1 MSALYHLF
9 SVARYTLESFFSLLY
24 TLTVD
29 KAQDHVDELL
39 AQWRRERPDLDVA
52 PLGVY
57 GRLFRVVQLSDDELT
72 KGLAQYGL
80 QQGWF
85 DLLAAL
91 RRAGAPYEL
100 NPTSL
105 MRATLLSSSGMTKR
119 LDRIE
124 EAGLIERRAD
134 PNDRRGT
141 LVRLTRRGMNVID
154 QAVETHVGNEER
166 LLGVLTAAER
176 RTLDRVLKS
185 LLIELERAERR
196 S

>member
-1 MSALYHLF
+1 
-9 SVARYTLESFFSLLY
+9 VN
-24 TLTVD
+24 
-29 KAQDHVDELL
+29 KAQDHVNELL

-52 PLGVY
+52 SLGVY
-57 GRLFRVVQLSDDELT
+57 GRLFRVVQLSDSELT

-105 MRATLLSSSGMTKR
+105 TRATLLSSSGMTKR
-119 LDRIE
+119 LDRME
-124 EAGLIERRAD
+124 DAGLIERRPD

-141 LVRLTRRGMNVID
+141 LVRLTRHGKNVID
-154 QAVETHVGNEER
+154 RAVETHVGNEER

-176 RTLDRVLKS
+176 RTLDRVLKRM
-185 LLIELERAERR
+185 LIELEGTER
-196 S
+196 

>member
-1 MSALYHLF
+1 
-9 SVARYTLESFFSLLY
+9 VN
-24 TLTVD
+24 
-29 KAQDHVDELL
+29 KAQDHVDELV
-39 AQWRRERPDLDVA
+39 AQWRQERPDLDVA

-57 GRLFRVVQLSDDELT
+57 GRLFRVVELSDGELAIE
-72 KGLAQYGL
+72 LAQHGL

-119 LDRIE
+119 LDRME
-124 EAGLIERRAD
+124 EAGLIERRPD

-141 LVRLTRRGMNVID
+141 LVRLTRRGKNVID
-154 QAVETHVGNEER
+154 RAVETHVRNEER

-176 RTLDRVLKS
+176 RTLDRLLKR
-185 LLIELERAERR
+185 LLIELEGAERR